1 MIDLVV
7 STYIITEGIR
17 KMKKSL
23 IIYEE
28 ETQLYARFDHPKC
41 REGLSYQAKMRIMD
55 TGKLPVELT
64 LTFNGIYP
72 YGAPMP
78 PEEHEI
84 KATLIMDLYSK
95 VLRWFRKYGYEVT

>member
-1 MIDLVV
+1 MV
-7 STYIITEGIR
+7 SAYIITEGIR

-28 ETQLYARFDHPKC
+28 ETELFARFNHPKC
-41 REGLSYQAKMRIMD
+41 QEGLSYQAKIRIMD
-55 TGKLPVELT
+55 SGKFPVELT

-72 YGAPMP
+72 YGPPMP

-84 KATLIMDLYSK
+84 KATSIMDLYSK